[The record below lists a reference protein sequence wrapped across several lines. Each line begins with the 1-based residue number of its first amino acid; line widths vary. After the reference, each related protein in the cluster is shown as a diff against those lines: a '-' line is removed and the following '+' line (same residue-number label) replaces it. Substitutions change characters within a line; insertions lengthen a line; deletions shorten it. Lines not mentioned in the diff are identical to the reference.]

1 MNNQQSKYF
10 YTASLFDDALIE
22 LLNKKDYEYIS
33 IKEICEKA
41 GVNRST
47 FYLHYES
54 KEDLLNETL
63 DYISTKFDS
72 YFDIEHSDF
81 LENLKIAD
89 KKELNIISKP
99 YLKPYLEFI
108 KDNKKIFNAT
118 FKNSMSMNSHKK
130 YLKMEKD
137 VFYPLLDKHN
147 IPNNKKKYFLR
158 FYMDGIMGIVKEWI
172 LNDCN
177 DDTDYIVE
185 LIIECVRP

>member
-33 IKEICEKA
+33 VKEICEKA
-41 GVNRST
+41 GINRST

-89 KKELNIISKP
+89 KKELNIISKS

-118 FKNSMSMNSHKK
+118 FKNSIFMNSHEK

-147 IPNNKKKYFLR
+147 IPNNKKEYFLR
-158 FYMDGIMGIVKEWI
+158 FYMDGIMEIVKEWI

-177 DDTDYIVE
+177 DNIDYIIE
-185 LIIECVRP
+185 LIIECVR